1 MLTTRDGPAIIDPK
15 ARYWSKITIF
25 PKLGGPRRNAVCM
38 EKLEWY
44 GKNCEKNEDVF
55 IRFDRIH
62 ELDGRTDGHHMTA

>member
-15 ARYWSKITIF
+15 ARYWLKITIF

-44 GKNCEKNEDVF
+44 GENCEKK
-55 IRFDRIH
+55 
-62 ELDGRTDGHHMTA
+62 